1 MPRHNGCG
9 VLHQATY
16 TDEICFFNEIH
27 EKKQLFSYVIMSLQG
42 VYYNFD
48 SLIWKKGR
56 CLCFT
61 TISSGIA

>member
-1 MPRHNGCG
+1 MDVVFCIKRHT
-9 VLHQATY
+9 LTKYA
-16 TDEICFFNEIH
+16 FFNEIH